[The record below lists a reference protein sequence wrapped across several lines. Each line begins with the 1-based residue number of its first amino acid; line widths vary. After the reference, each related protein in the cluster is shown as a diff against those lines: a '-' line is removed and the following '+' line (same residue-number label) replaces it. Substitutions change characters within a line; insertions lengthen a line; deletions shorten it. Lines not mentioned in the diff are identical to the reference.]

1 LEQFAINLALLK
13 INKKWNRPR
22 LGRFRLPASQLI
34 HAELE
39 KHPSRLSLNS
49 QDVLNAVKR
58 TIIKHH
64 HGRCSRSNYEE
75 QISVHAVVS
84 TSTTPDNQAYWKI
97 ILVDEV

>member
-1 LEQFAINLALLK
+1 MMRHRIGTVRYKFSQDQQKMESTAT
-13 INKKWNRPR
+13 RP
-22 LGRFRLPASQLI
+22 FSITNQLI

-58 TIIKHH
+58 TIIKHY

-75 QISVHAVVS
+75 QNLSVQSSAHPRRL
-84 TSTTPDNQAYWKI
+84 TIKHI
-97 ILVDEV
+97 GK